1 MELEADN
8 ERDPTAT
15 MTKQAVLLIGFGGPT
30 RSDEIRPFL
39 ENVLRGRRVPRERI
53 EEVAH
58 HYELIGGR
66 SPFNDLTFRQADGLR
81 ELLEREGPPI
91 PVYVGMRN
99 WHPLLADVLEQM
111 AGDGVRRAVGV
122 ILAPHQGEASWGRY
136 QDAVREARVLVE
148 EKMGR
153 PAPAVDYCQ
162 AWFAH
167 PDFVEAVAD
176 RVRQQWNRIPS
187 RDRVQTRLLFTAHS
201 VPSRF
206 DSPYVDQLRES
217 CRAVASL
224 LKISEWELVYQSR
237 SGGPR
242 DPWLEPD
249 VCDVIESL
257 GKKKCPGVLLAPI
270 GFVCDHVEVLYDLD
284 VEARQVA
291 RKWKM
296 DFHRAQTVNDHPRFI
311 RALADVVRR
320 ALEGGGATPP
330 PGDHNP

>member
-1 MELEADN
+1 MSEDCHAN
-8 ERDPTAT
+8 
-15 MTKQAVLLIGFGGPT
+15 KKGQAVLLIGFGGPT

-39 ENVLRGRRVPRERI
+39 DNVLRGRRVPRERI

-66 SPFNDLTFRQADGLR
+66 SPFNELTFRQADGLR
-81 ELLEREGPPI
+81 RLLEKEGPGI

-99 WHPLLADVLEQM
+99 WHPLLADVLERM
-111 AGDGVRRAVGV
+111 AEDGVCRAVGV

-136 QDAVREARVLVE
+136 QEAVGEARISVE
-148 EKMGR
+148 AKLGR
-153 PAPAVDYCQ
+153 PAPAVDYCE

-167 PDFVEAVAD
+167 PDYVEAVAD
-176 RVRQQWNRIPS
+176 RIRRQWERIPS
-187 RDRVQTRLLFTAHS
+187 RSRPKTRLLFTAHS

-217 CRAVASL
+217 CRAVASAL
-224 LKISEWELVYQSR
+224 EIPDWELVYQSR

-296 DFHRAQTVNDHPRFI
+296 EFYRAPTVNDHPRFI
-311 RALADVVRR
+311 RMLADVVRR
-320 ALEGGGATPP
+320 AMEGGVS
-330 PGDHNP
+330 PGG

>member
-1 MELEADN
+1 
-8 ERDPTAT
+8 
-15 MTKQAVLLIGFGGPT
+15 MTYQAVLLIGFGGPT

-66 SPFNDLTFRQADGLR
+66 SPFNELTFRQADGLR
-81 ELLEREGPPI
+81 KLLEREGPRI

-122 ILAPHQGEASWGRY
+122 ILAPHQGDASWGRY
-136 QDAVREARVLVE
+136 QEAVREAGISVG
-148 EKMGR
+148 EKLGQ

-162 AWFAH
+162 AWFTH

-176 RVRQQWNRIPS
+176 RVRHQWNRIPS
-187 RDRVQTRLLFTAHS
+187 PDRVQTRLLFTAHS

-217 CRAVASL
+217 CRAVASV
-224 LKISEWELVYQSR
+224 LKISEWDLVYQSR

-257 GKKKCPGVLLAPI
+257 GRNKCPSVLLVPI

-296 DFHRAQTVNDHPRFI
+296 DFYRAETVNDHPRFI
-311 RALADVVRR
+311 RALADVVRQ
-320 ALEGGGATPP
+320 ALQGVGASGG
-330 PGDHNP
+330 

>member
-1 MELEADN
+1 
-8 ERDPTAT
+8 
-15 MTKQAVLLIGFGGPT
+15 MTECAVLLIGFGGPT

-39 ENVLRGRRVPRERI
+39 DNVLRGRRVPPGRI

-66 SPFNDLTFRQADGLR
+66 SPFNELTFRQAEGLR
-81 ELLEREGPPI
+81 RLLETEGPRI
-91 PVYVGMRN
+91 PVYVGLRN

-111 AGDGVRRAVGV
+111 TGDGVRRAVGV

-136 QDAVREARVLVE
+136 QEAVREAGISVQ
-148 EKMGR
+148 EKLGR
-153 PAPAVDYCQ
+153 PAPAVDYCEP
-162 AWFAH
+162 WFAH
-167 PDFVEAVAD
+167 PDFVGAVAD
-176 RVRQQWNRIPS
+176 RVRGQWNRIPS
-187 RDRVQTRLLFTAHS
+187 RDRLKTRLLFTAHS

-206 DSPYVDQLRES
+206 DRPYVDQLRES
-217 CRAVASL
+217 CRAVASVL
-224 LKISEWELVYQSR
+224 EISEWDLVYQSR

-257 GKKKCPGVLLAPI
+257 GTNKCPGVFLVPI

-296 DFHRAQTVNDHPRFI
+296 GFSRAQTVNDHPRFI
-311 RALADVVRR
+311 QMLADVVRR
-320 ALEGGGATPP
+320 ALEGGER
-330 PGDHNP
+330 

>member
-1 MELEADN
+1 M
-8 ERDPTAT
+8 
-15 MTKQAVLLIGFGGPT
+15 LLIGFGGPT

-39 ENVLRGRRVPRERI
+39 DNVLRGRRVPRERI

-66 SPFNDLTFRQADGLR
+66 SPFNELTFRQADGLR
-81 ELLEREGPPI
+81 KLLEREGPPI

-99 WHPLLADVLEQM
+99 WHPLLAHVLEQM

-136 QDAVREARVLVE
+136 QVSVREASVSVE
-148 EKMGR
+148 QKLGQ

-162 AWFAH
+162 AWFNH

-176 RVRQQWNRIPS
+176 QVRRQWERIPS
-187 RDRVQTRLLFTAHS
+187 GERLGTKLLFTAHS
-201 VPSRF
+201 VPSRL
-206 DSPYVDQLRES
+206 DRPYVDQLRES
-217 CRAVASL
+217 CRAVAAV
-224 LKISEWELVYQSR
+224 LKLSDWDLVYQSR

-284 VEARQVA
+284 VEAREAAA
-291 RKWKM
+291 RCKM
-296 DFHRAQTVNDHPRFI
+296 EFYRAQTVNDHPRFI
-311 RALADVVRR
+311 RALANVVRQ
-320 ALEGGGATPP
+320 ALQGGGAS
-330 PGDHNP
+330 GG

>member
-1 MELEADN
+1 MPEDCSANMKD
-8 ERDPTAT
+8 
-15 MTKQAVLLIGFGGPT
+15 QAVLLIGFGGPT

-39 ENVLRGRRVPRERI
+39 DNVLRGRRVPRERI

-66 SPFNDLTFRQADGLR
+66 SPFNELTFRQADGLR
-81 ELLEREGPPI
+81 KLLEREGPPI

-136 QDAVREARVLVE
+136 QEAVREAGISVGDKL
-148 EKMGR
+148 GR
-153 PAPAVDYCQ
+153 PAPAVDYCEP
-162 AWFAH
+162 WFTH

-176 RVRQQWNRIPS
+176 CVRQQWNRIPS
-187 RDRVQTRLLFTAHS
+187 RDRVQARLLFTAHS

-217 CRAVASL
+217 CRAVASV
-224 LKISEWELVYQSR
+224 LKVSEWDLVYQSR

-257 GKKKCPGVLLAPI
+257 GRNKCPGVFLVPI

-284 VEARQVA
+284 VEAREVA

-296 DFHRAQTVNDHPRFI
+296 DFYRAETVNDHPRFI
-311 RALADVVRR
+311 RALADVVRQ
-320 ALEGGGATPP
+320 ALQDVGASGG
-330 PGDHNP
+330 

>member
-1 MELEADN
+1 MQENCNAN
-8 ERDPTAT
+8 I
-15 MTKQAVLLIGFGGPT
+15 KGQAVLLIGFGGPT

-39 ENVLRGRRVPRERI
+39 DNVLRGRRVPRDRI

-66 SPFNDLTFRQADGLR
+66 SPFNELTFRQADGLR
-81 ELLEREGPPI
+81 KLLEREGPPV

-136 QDAVREARVLVE
+136 QEAVREAGISVGQKL
-148 EKMGR
+148 GR
-153 PAPAVDYCQ
+153 PAPAVDYCEP
-162 AWFAH
+162 WFTH
-167 PDFVEAVAD
+167 SDFVEAVAD

-187 RDRVQTRLLFTAHS
+187 RNRVQTRLLFTAHS

-217 CRAVASL
+217 CRAVASV
-224 LKISEWELVYQSR
+224 LKVSEWDLVYQSR

-257 GKKKCPGVLLAPI
+257 GRNKCPGVFLVPI

-284 VEARQVA
+284 VEAREVA

-296 DFHRAQTVNDHPRFI
+296 DFYRAETVNDHPRFI
-311 RALADVVRR
+311 RALADVVRQ
-320 ALEGGGATPP
+320 ALQGVGASGG
-330 PGDHNP
+330 

>member
-1 MELEADN
+1 MPEGCHKN
-8 ERDPTAT
+8 MKGP
-15 MTKQAVLLIGFGGPT
+15 AVLLIGFGGPT

-66 SPFNDLTFRQADGLR
+66 SPFNELTFRQADGLR
-81 ELLEREGPPI
+81 KLLEREGPPI

-99 WHPLLADVLEQM
+99 WNPLLADVLEQM

-176 RVRQQWNRIPS
+176 GIRSQWERIPS
-187 RDRVQTRLLFTAHS
+187 GQRLRARLLFTAHS

-206 DSPYVDQLRES
+206 DSPYVGQLRES

-296 DFHRAQTVNDHPRFI
+296 DFYRAQTANDHPRFI

-320 ALEGGGATPP
+320 ALQGGGAS
-330 PGDHNP
+330 GG

>member
-1 MELEADN
+1 
-8 ERDPTAT
+8 

-30 RSDEIRPFL
+30 GPDEIRPFL
-39 ENVLRGRRVPRERI
+39 ENVLRGRPVTPERI

-66 SPFNDLTFRQADGLR
+66 SPFNELTFRQADGLR
-81 ELLEREGPPI
+81 CLLEREGPSI

-99 WHPLLADVLEQM
+99 WNPLLADVLERM
-111 AGDGVRRAVGV
+111 VGDGVERAVGV

-136 QDAVREARVLVE
+136 QASVREARISVE
-148 EKMGR
+148 EKLGQ
-153 PAPAVDYCQ
+153 PAPVVDYCQ

-167 PDFVEAVAD
+167 PDFVGAVAD
-176 RVRQQWNRIPS
+176 RVWSRWNRIPG
-187 RDRVQTRLLFTAHS
+187 RDRLQTKLLFTAHS
-201 VPSRF
+201 VPSRL
-206 DSPYVDQLRES
+206 DRPYVDQLRES
-217 CRAVASL
+217 CRAVAGVL
-224 LKISEWELVYQSR
+224 EISDWELVYQSR

-249 VCDVIESL
+249 VCDVMESL
-257 GKKKCPGVLLAPI
+257 GKEKCPGVLLVPI

-296 DFHRAQTVNDHPRFI
+296 DFYRAQTVNDHPRFI
-311 RALADVVRR
+311 RMLADVVRR
-320 ALEGGGATPP
+320 ALEGRVSRG
-330 PGDHNP
+330 